1 MREFSGKWA
10 IVITALLWSTSGLSI
25 KFLDWHP
32 IIIAGGRSFF
42 AAVFM
47 IAVRLLFGS
56 GGGAPLRRTL
66 KTPAF
71 WGAGLSYSATMLL
84 FVVANKLS
92 SSANVILLQ
101 YSAPVWTAILAWIII
116 KEKPKPEHWG
126 GMALVFAG
134 FFVFFKDAL
143 GNGTLSG
150 DTLAVASGV
159 AFAASSVFLRMMQ
172 DGNPADGLICAHII
186 SALFCIPF
194 IILYPPQPEMLN
206 LKSALTI
213 LYMGFVQ
220 IGAASLLYSYGMKK
234 ISAMSAMLIFPI
246 EPILNPIWVLLV
258 MNEIPPLQAIAGG
271 AIIIFAVFAT
281 NVVGIIR
288 ERRGE

>member
-10 IVITALLWSTSGLSI
+10 ILITAVLWSSSGLSI

-47 IAVRLLFGS
+47 ITARLLFQRSAS
-56 GGGAPLRRTL
+56 GTFRRAL

-71 WGAGLSYSATMLL
+71 WGVGFAYSATMLL

-101 YSAPVWTAILAWIII
+101 YSAPIWTAILAWIII
-116 KEKPKPEHWG
+116 KEKPRAEHWG
-126 GMALVFAG
+126 GMMLVCAG
-134 FFVFFKDAL
+134 LFVFFKDSL

-159 AFAASSVFLRMMQ
+159 AFAASSVFLRMMK
-172 DGNPADGLICAHII
+172 DGEGADGLILAHII
-186 SALFCIPF
+186 STLFCIPF
-194 IILYPPQPEMLN
+194 IILYPPQID
-206 LKSALTI
+206 LKSTLTI
-213 LYMGFVQ
+213 LYMGLIQ
-220 IGAASLLYSYGMKK
+220 IGAASLLYSYGMKRV
-234 ISAMSAMLIFPI
+234 SAITAMLIFPI

-258 MNEIPPLQAIAGG
+258 MNEKPTLQAIAGG
-271 AIIIFAVFAT
+271 AIIILAVFAI
-281 NVVGIIR
+281 NVVGLVR
-288 ERRGE
+288 ERR